1 MELQYTIFQSKN
13 SGTAVHKVRFS
24 KALLCLNKTTSE
36 TTIFSTQ
43 KKTPSLKTDVTSF
56 FF

>member
-36 TTIFSTQ
+36 TTFFSTQ
-43 KKTPSLKTDVTSF
+43 KNPQSKNRCDIF